1 MAGPLEGIRVLDLTS
16 MVSGPMATMILAD
29 QGADVV
35 KVEPPAGDRMRGLS
49 RSVMTGAFLSS
60 NRNKRSLCL
69 DLKQPEALE
78 IVKEL
83 AARSDVFIQNFRPG
97 AIERMG
103 LGEDVVRGLRPDVV
117 YVSISGFG
125 ETGPFAQQRVY
136 DPVIQALSGLAD
148 IQADA
153 GTRRPRMV
161 RTIVPDKTTAV
172 TAAQAI
178 TAALLAR
185 ERTGVG
191 QHVRLAM
198 LDAMVA
204 FLWPEGM
211 SSLNFVGREK
221 DPTAS
226 QVAHDMIYET
236 ADGFVTA
243 AVISDAEWRGL
254 CRALGHE
261 EWLEIEEFQTLVGR
275 FEHRDRRIAMTA
287 DAIRAGPP
295 TTSSRVST
303 RRRSRRRRCCTGRS
317 SSTIPR

>member
-1 MAGPLEGIRVLDLTS
+1 MAGPLDGIRVLDLTS

-69 DLKQPEALE
+69 DLKRPEALE
-78 IVKEL
+78 IVKTL

-97 AIERMG
+97 TIERMG
-103 LGEDVVRGLRPDVV
+103 LGEEVIRGLRPDVV

-161 RTIVPDKTTAV
+161 RTIVPDKTTAL

-204 FLWPEGM
+204 FL
-211 SSLNFVGREK
+211 
-221 DPTAS
+221 
-226 QVAHDMIYET
+226 
-236 ADGFVTA
+236 
-243 AVISDAEWRGL
+243 
-254 CRALGHE
+254 
-261 EWLEIEEFQTLVGR
+261 
-275 FEHRDRRIAMTA
+275 
-287 DAIRAGPP
+287 
-295 TTSSRVST
+295 
-303 RRRSRRRRCCTGRS
+303 
-317 SSTIPR
+317 